1 LNVDFI
7 LPSLLGLMP
16 VLVFLA
22 VLVWMDSYK
31 LVRLRTVLLVIAS
44 GAAAAGMAWLIISQL
59 LVPVMDPTPIRRLAA
74 PLLEEA
80 LKAAIVV
87 ALIRTNRVGFLV
99 DAAILGFAAGTGFAL
114 VENLYYLA
122 EVDRAGLG
130 LWIVRGLGTAIMHG
144 GTTTIFAVTAKAIA
158 DETRH
163 VGPGTFVPGL
173 LLATLLHSF
182 FNHFF
187 VAPMLQTGLIMLA
200 LPPMVALVFRRSE
213 RSLRDWLDVGFDA
226 DTEMLELIRTGQL
239 SNSKVGRY
247 LTSLKDK
254 FRGEVIAD
262 LLCYLRLHTELSLRA
277 KGLLLMRES
286 GFQIQVDQDI
296 REKLEELAFLER
308 SIGRTG
314 RLAVMPVLLKT
325 GKELW
330 QIYMLKE

>member
-1 LNVDFI
+1 
-7 LPSLLGLMP
+7 MP
-16 VLVFLA
+16 VLAFLA

-44 GAAAAGMAWLIISQL
+44 GAVAAGMAWLIITQL
-59 LVPVMDPTPIRRLAA
+59 LIPVLELSSIRRYAG

-99 DAAILGFAAGTGFAL
+99 DTAIMGFAAGTGFAL

-122 EVDRAGLG
+122 NLDSAGLG

-144 GTTTIFAVTAKAIA
+144 GTTTIFAVTAKTLA
-158 DETRH
+158 DERGQ
-163 VGPGTFVPGL
+163 VGPGAFAPGL
-173 LLATLLHSF
+173 LLAVLLHSF

-200 LPPMVALVFRRSE
+200 LPPMVALVFQRSE

-226 DTEMLELIRTGQL
+226 DTEMLQLIRTGRL
-239 SNSKVGRY
+239 SDSRVGLY

-254 FRGEVIAD
+254 FRGEIIAD

-277 KGLLLMRES
+277 KGLLMMREC
-286 GFQIQVDQDI
+286 GFQIQVDQDV
-296 REKLEELAFLER
+296 REKLEELAYLER

>member
-1 LNVDFI
+1 
-7 LPSLLGLMP
+7 
-16 VLVFLA
+16 
-22 VLVWMDSYK
+22 MDSYK

-44 GAAAAGMAWLIISQL
+44 GAAAAGVAWLIISQVL
-59 LVPVMDPTPIRRLAA
+59 APIMDPTTIRRLAA

-80 LKAAIVV
+80 LKGAIVV

-122 EVDRAGLG
+122 EVNSTGLG

-144 GTTTIFAVTAKAIA
+144 GTTTIFAVTAKAIT
-158 DETRH
+158 DETRQA
-163 VGPGTFVPGL
+163 GFRAFIPGL
-173 LLATLLHSF
+173 FLATLLHSF

-226 DTEMLELIRTGQL
+226 DTEMLELIRTGRL
-239 SNSKVGRY
+239 SDSAVGHY

-286 GFQIQVDQDI
+286 GFQIQVDQDVK
-296 REKLEELAFLER
+296 EKLEELTYLER

>member
-1 LNVDFI
+1 
-7 LPSLLGLMP
+7 MP
-16 VLVFLA
+16 VLAFLA

-44 GAAAAGMAWLIISQL
+44 GAAAAGMAWLIITQL
-59 LVPVMDPTPIRRLAA
+59 LIPVLEQSSIRRYAG

-80 LKAAIVV
+80 LKATIVV

-99 DAAILGFAAGTGFAL
+99 DTAIMGFAAGTGFAL

-122 EVDRAGLG
+122 VLDSGLG
-130 LWIVRGLGTAIMHG
+130 LWVVRGLGTAIMHG
-144 GTTTIFAVTAKAIA
+144 GTTTIFAVTAKTLA
-158 DETRH
+158 DERGQ
-163 VGPGTFVPGL
+163 VGPGAFAPGL
-173 LLATLLHSF
+173 LLAVLLHSF

-200 LPPMVALVFRRSE
+200 LPPMVALVFQRSE

-226 DTEMLELIRTGQL
+226 DTEMLQLIRTGRL
-239 SNSKVGRY
+239 SDSRVGRY

-254 FRGEVIAD
+254 FRGEIIAD

-277 KGLLLMRES
+277 KGLLMMREC
-286 GFQIQVDQDI
+286 GFQIQVDQDV
-296 REKLEELAFLER
+296 REKLEELAYLER

>member
-1 LNVDFI
+1 
-7 LPSLLGLMP
+7 MP
-16 VLVFLA
+16 VLAFLA

-44 GAAAAGMAWLIISQL
+44 GAAAAGMAWLIITQL
-59 LVPVMDPTPIRRLAA
+59 LIPVLEPSSIRRYAG

-99 DAAILGFAAGTGFAL
+99 DTAIMGFAAGTGFAL

-122 EVDRAGLG
+122 NLDSAGLG

-144 GTTTIFAVTAKAIA
+144 GTTTIFAVTAKTLA
-158 DETRH
+158 DERGQA
-163 VGPGTFVPGL
+163 GPGAFAPGL
-173 LLATLLHSF
+173 LLAVLLHSF

-200 LPPMVALVFRRSE
+200 LPPMVALVFQRSE

-226 DTEMLELIRTGQL
+226 DTEMLQLIRTGRL
-239 SNSKVGRY
+239 SDSRVGLY

-254 FRGEVIAD
+254 FRGEIIAD

-277 KGLLLMRES
+277 KGLLMMREC
-286 GFQIQVDQDI
+286 GFQIQVDQDV
-296 REKLEELAFLER
+296 REKLEELAYLER

>member
-1 LNVDFI
+1 MNIAFI
-7 LPSLLGLMP
+7 PPLLLGLVP
-16 VLVFLA
+16 VLAFLA

-44 GAAAAGMAWLIISQL
+44 GAAAAGMAWLIISQV
-59 LVPVMDPTPIRRLAA
+59 LVPTLEVTLIRRYAA

-80 LKAAIVV
+80 LKAGIVV

-122 EVDRAGLG
+122 EVDSTGLG

-144 GTTTIFAVTAKAIA
+144 GTTTIFAVTTKTLL
-158 DETRH
+158 DENGRA
-163 VGPGTFVPGL
+163 GLRAFAPGL
-173 LLATLLHSF
+173 LLAVMLHSF

-187 VAPMLQTGLIMLA
+187 VAPMLQTGLILLA
-200 LPPMVALVFRRSE
+200 LPPLVALVFQRSE

-226 DTEMLELIRTGQL
+226 DTEMLGLIRTGRL
-239 SNSKVGRY
+239 SDSGVGRY

-254 FRGEVIAD
+254 FRGEIIAD

-277 KGLLLMRES
+277 KGLLMMRES
-286 GFQIQVDQDI
+286 GFQIQVDQDV
-296 REKLEELAFLER
+296 REKLKELAYLER